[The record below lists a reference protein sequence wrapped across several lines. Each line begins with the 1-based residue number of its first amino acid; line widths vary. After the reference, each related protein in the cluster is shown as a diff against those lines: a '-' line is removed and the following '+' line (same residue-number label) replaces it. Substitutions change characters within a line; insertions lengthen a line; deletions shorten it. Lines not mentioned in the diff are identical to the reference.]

1 MKLQDI
7 KNISGANVL
16 SMVGLRRKSSLRTWL
31 GGGGLVGIGMAVGA
45 AIVLLLTP
53 KSGPE
58 SATRCRKASAACA
71 SAPRTPLS
79 DSPTEVRQSIR
90 LGTPA
95 SPHQILRAPMRQVRQ
110 GGYRRIPRDR
120 YRQDTKGSRLPWALL
135 LKRVLMT
142 VRTDQQSHRPSRP
155 EPSQPVAPNSCA
167 TATPASTPDACKL
180 LLTGAAP

>member
-58 SATRCRKASAACA
+58 VRDSLSEGFRSLRKRAANA
-71 SAPRTPLS
+71 A
-79 DSPTEVRQSIR
+79 I
-90 LGTPA
+90 G
-95 SPHQILRAPMRQVRQ
+95 
-110 GGYRRIPRDR
+110 
-120 YRQDTKGSRLPWALL
+120 
-135 LKRVLMT
+135 
-142 VRTDQQSHRPSRP
+142 
-155 EPSQPVAPNSCA
+155 
-167 TATPASTPDACKL
+167 
-180 LLTGAAP
+180 LTH

>member
-58 SATRCRKASAACA
+58 VRDSLSEGFRSLRKRAASAV
-71 SAPRTPLS
+71 T
-79 DSPTEVRQSIR
+79 
-90 LGTPA
+90 G
-95 SPHQILRAPMRQVRQ
+95 
-110 GGYRRIPRDR
+110 
-120 YRQDTKGSRLPWALL
+120 
-135 LKRVLMT
+135 
-142 VRTDQQSHRPSRP
+142 
-155 EPSQPVAPNSCA
+155 
-167 TATPASTPDACKL
+167 
-180 LLTGAAP
+180 LTH

>member
-58 SATRCRKASAACA
+58 VRDSLSEGFRSLRKRATNAA
-71 SAPRTPLS
+71 T
-79 DSPTEVRQSIR
+79 
-90 LGTPA
+90 G
-95 SPHQILRAPMRQVRQ
+95 
-110 GGYRRIPRDR
+110 
-120 YRQDTKGSRLPWALL
+120 
-135 LKRVLMT
+135 
-142 VRTDQQSHRPSRP
+142 
-155 EPSQPVAPNSCA
+155 
-167 TATPASTPDACKL
+167 
-180 LLTGAAP
+180 LTH